1 MSVRAHRREQGC
13 WKVGQHKL
21 EPSSALPGRCDRVQG
36 IAMTLLAF
44 HPPVLK
50 IHLSHL
56 LSLTPTLTEHLCLSC
71 LLSFTP
77 TLFPSSYIIT
87 WVSKQLI
94 HFPQIYQLWNHSKV
108 PKDYPQKIV
117 RSQFLDITSVTSY
130 HAMLCGQLTEDWAS
144 IGLQHLLKRSRWHW
158 FLPLFAIYR
167 VVLFRYEKVEREI
180 ISLHQSFRFILW
192 YLPI

>member
-1 MSVRAHRREQGC
+1 MEM
-13 WKVGQHKL
+13 
-21 EPSSALPGRCDRVQG
+21 GRCLHGFYHRSSQNPSRQQCRMGHGGHADQHGPLHSNLNHISGRS
-36 IAMTLLAF
+36 ISSTLF
-44 HPPVLK
+44 P
-50 IHLSHL
+50 
-56 LSLTPTLTEHLCLSC
+56 
-71 LLSFTP
+71 P